1 MNLGEGFVRR
11 VGMDQGRRTEER
23 VRVTV
28 IEMPYTY
35 A

>member
-11 VGMDQGRRTEER
+11 VGMDQGRREER
-23 VRVTV
+23 VRVRV